1 MAEEDTTPTT
11 DEKDTSNLLVEGPP
25 EEETPGPEGTAEE
38 KLEQTVEVTD
48 VGPCKKH
55 IKVSVDRAAIDD
67 RFNEKYTELVRSDT
81 SQVNGFRPGKA
92 PRKVIERRFKVHVEE
107 QVRQEVLMA
116 SLEQLA
122 TDNKISP
129 LSPPDLDPT
138 KLEIPDSGPF
148 IYEFDVEVRP
158 EFDLPPYKGMR
169 LKRPVKTFT
178 EADIQREKRRI
189 LEPAGS
195 LVPKDGPVEM
205 NDYIVADV
213 LMMDG
218 EREMNNLKEIRVKIE
233 PELVLKDG
241 IADTF
246 GKTLVGAKAG
256 ETREVQIKLSEA
268 LDDPTLRGKTITA
281 RFTINDVKYVRLPEM
296 TPALLGEFGLSNEE
310 QFEELIEAVLNQR
323 LEYAQRQSFRA
334 QILKHISES
343 SQWELPEDLLIRQSK
358 RALQKRVMEMRSA
371 GMSEEQILGKRR
383 KLEQDAVANTAIAL
397 REHFILQ
404 KIAELE
410 KIEIDDDD
418 IDNEIE
424 RIATRADESPRKVR
438 ARMEKEDLIESL
450 AAELLE
456 RKSLDLILESAEYD
470 DYELKSEDEESEV
483 ATVSAEAVK
492 GGSVGQPENP

>member
-1 MAEEDTTPTT
+1 MADDTTPAT
-11 DEKDTSNLLVEGPP
+11 DEQDTGNLLVEGPP
-25 EEETPGPEGTAEE
+25 EVEAPGPEGTAEE
-38 KLEQTVEVTD
+38 KLEQTVEVSD
-48 VGPCKKH
+48 IGPCKKH
-55 IKVSVDRAAIDD
+55 IKVTVHRTAIDD

-122 TDNKISP
+122 TENKIAP

-138 KLEIPDSGPF
+138 TLLIPENGPF

-178 EADIQREKRRI
+178 QADVDKEKRRI

-195 LVPKDGPVEM
+195 LVPKDGPVEL

-213 LMMDG
+213 LMLDG

-241 IADTF
+241 IADKF
-246 GKTLVGAKAG
+246 AKTMVGAKAG
-256 ETREVQIKLSEA
+256 DVRNVEIKLSEG
-268 LDDPTLRGKTITA
+268 LSDPTLRGKTINA
-281 RFTINDVKYVRLPEM
+281 RFTINDVKYMRLPEL
-296 TPALLGEFGLSNEE
+296 TPALLGEFGLSNQD

-323 LEYAQRQSFRA
+323 LDYAQRQSFRA
-334 QILKHISES
+334 QILTHIAEASK
-343 SQWELPEDLLIRQSK
+343 WELPEDLLIRQSK

-371 GMSEEQILGKRR
+371 GMSEEEIVGKRR
-383 KLEQDAVANTAIAL
+383 KLEQDAIANTAVAL

-404 KIAELE
+404 KVAEQE
-410 KIEIDDDD
+410 KIEIQEED
-418 IDNEIE
+418 IDDEIE
-424 RIATRADESPRKVR
+424 RIADRAGESPRKVR
-438 ARMEKEDLIESL
+438 ARMEKEDLIDSL

-470 DYELKSEDEESEV
+470 DYELKSEDEESEM

-492 GGSVGQPENP
+492 GGSIEQPENA

>member
-1 MAEEDTTPTT
+1 MAEEDTTST
-11 DEKDTSNLLVEGPP
+11 DEQNTSNLLVEGPP
-25 EEETPGPEGTAEE
+25 EGEAPKPEEAAEE
-38 KLEQTVEVTD
+38 KLEQAVEVTD

-55 IKVSVDRAAIDD
+55 IKVTVDRGAIDE

-92 PRKVIERRFKVHVEE
+92 PRKVIERRFKTHVEE
-107 QVRQEVLMA
+107 TVRQEVLMA

-178 EADIQREKRRI
+178 ADDIEKEKRRI

-195 LVPKDGPVEM
+195 LIPKNEPVAL
-205 NDYIVADV
+205 NDYIIADV
-213 LMMDG
+213 LMLDG

-241 IADTF
+241 VADQF
-246 GKTLVGAKAG
+246 GKTMVGAKAG
-256 ETREVQIKLSEA
+256 DVRNVEIKLSEA
-268 LDDPTLRGKTITA
+268 LADPSLRGKTITA
-281 RFTINDVKYVRLPEM
+281 KFTINDVKFVRLPEM
-296 TPALLGEFGLSNEE
+296 TPALLGEFGLSNED

-334 QILKHISES
+334 QILTHIAES
-343 SQWELPEDLLIRQSK
+343 SKWELPEDLLIRQSK
-358 RALQKRVMEMRSA
+358 RALQKRVMEMRSS
-371 GMSEEQILGKRR
+371 GMSEEQIVARRR
-383 KLEQDAVANTAIAL
+383 KLEQDAIANTAIAL

-410 KIEIDDDD
+410 KIEIDDED

-424 RIATRADESPRKVR
+424 RIADRAGESPRKVR

-450 AAELLE
+450 ATELLE

-470 DYELKSEDEESEV
+470 DYELKSEDEEGEV

-492 GGSVGQPENP
+492 GGTPEATETP